1 MANAMYGKGRE
12 GFANA
17 AVNWLSDDI
26 RCILI
31 DAADYTLSIDTHD
44 FLDDIPAGAR
54 VAVSGNLVN
63 KTNVLG
69 VLDADDVT
77 FTSVTGDPSEMLVF
91 YKHTGVEATS
101 RLLANFDTAVGLP
114 VTPNG
119 GNITITFDS
128 GVNKIF
134 KL

>member
-77 FTSVTGDPSEMLVF
+77 FTSVTGDPSEMLVI

-101 RLLANFDTAVGLP
+101 RLLVSFDTAVGLP

>member
-54 VAVSGNLVN
+54 VAVSGNLAN

-77 FTSVTGDPSEMLVF
+77 FTSVTGDPSEMLVI

-101 RLLANFDTAVGLP
+101 RLLVSFDTAVGLP

>member
-69 VLDADDVT
+69 ALDADDVT
-77 FTSVTGDPSEMLVF
+77 FTSVTGDPSEMMVI

-101 RLLANFDTAVGLP
+101 RLLVSFDTAVGLP